1 MLAKYGHFGVLNRP
15 HSVVEFF
22 KEPALRAL
30 VKEEYFNLYRTQS
43 EDWRG

>member
-1 MLAKYGHFGVLNRP
+1 VPTNPTYCDSA
-15 HSVVEFF
+15 
-22 KEPALRAL
+22 AAAL